1 MSNNYQAGSALIMVL
16 WVLLLVGTIASF
28 LIYRSELEW
37 AVTVNLEKNLQAQEL
52 AKEILNQRL
61 ALLISDETEN
71 DAASDP
77 WYGENG
83 RLELDVKDYQVTVII
98 EDEGS
103 KPNLNLINENAL
115 TELVDEEVS
124 FDPLLD
130 WRDIDNEVR
139 EGGAESSYYQGL
151 NPGYKARDGFLSS
164 VAELKQIK
172 DGAKLYQLIAP
183 EVTVYGKVN
192 PNSINN
198 EVFGSLLISSGFE
211 KNWVA
216 QVSEEF
222 RNYKLRFTSA
232 MEFLRLSSVSLMKLD
247 SMKPLFNFTGNC
259 NINLASEKGLKV
271 ALRNAGYKSEVAADI
286 ISRRKV
292 EPFVESEIKA
302 FFNSKNS
309 RLKNAQDYF
318 TTVSRVIRIKIWL
331 VSETRRYYVD
341 AVYER
346 TPGRLDG
353 EWRIRPLYWQK
364 AVNDRVPEIPK
375 KVVPEEEKTAAEAK
389 TDEGGE

>member
-16 WVLLLVGTIASF
+16 WVLLVVGTIASF

-37 AVTVNLEKNLQAQEL
+37 AVTVNLEKNMQAQEL

-61 ALLISDETEN
+61 ALLIGDETEN
-71 DAASDP
+71 DTANDP
-77 WYGENG
+77 WYGQNG
-83 RLELDVKDYQVTVII
+83 RLELDAKGYQITVLI

-115 TELVDEEVS
+115 NELVDEEVS
-124 FDPLLD
+124 FAPLLD
-130 WRDIDNEVR
+130 WRDIDSEVR
-139 EGGAESSYYQGL
+139 EGGAESSYYQAL

-172 DGAKLYQLIAP
+172 DGVKLYQLIAP

-192 PNSINN
+192 PNSINKD
-198 EVFGSLLISSGFE
+198 VFGSLLLSSGFDQ
-211 KNWVA
+211 NWVT
-216 QVSEEF
+216 QVSDEF
-222 RNYKLRFTSA
+222 FNYRTKLRFTSA
-232 MEFLRLSSVSLMKLD
+232 MEFLRLNSVSLMKLE
-247 SMKPLFNFTGNC
+247 SMKPLFNFSGNC

-286 ISRRKV
+286 ISRRNA

-302 FFNSKNS
+302 FFNSKNPK
-309 RLKNAQDYF
+309 LKNAQDYF
-318 TTVSRVIRIKIWL
+318 TTESRVIRIKIWL
-331 VSETRRYYVD
+331 VSATRRYYVD

-346 TPGRLDG
+346 IPGRLKG
-353 EWRIRPLYWQK
+353 NWRVQPLYWQK

-375 KVVPEEEKTAAEAK
+375 KLVPVKDETT
-389 TDEGGE
+389 TDKGGE